1 MFHSNHYMFSF
12 WGVVS
17 CKSETTNI
25 FKQSKT
31 YLWLLLSS
39 LFLCTELWQCSVWS
53 GPQPT
58 CSWNGFFATA
68 LLLGVDRMMCCDR
81 RSDRLLI
88 SKSNIHH
95 PREVPVYRLRP
106 PPPDQRVIHR
116 VVYMV
121 YYTGVVYIVYYMG
134 AVYIVCCTGLVHMVI
149 YIVQGVPSFL
159 WRSSI
164 LNSIWKFHRTYPH
177 YCVMQSTQLSHT
189 M

>member
-1 MFHSNHYMFSF
+1 MLS
-12 WGVVS
+12 VVRS
-17 CKSETTNI
+17 PT
-25 FKQSKT
+25 
-31 YLWLLLSS
+31 
-39 LFLCTELWQCSVWS
+39 
-53 GPQPT
+53 QPT

-159 WRSSI
+159 
-164 LNSIWKFHRTYPH
+164 
-177 YCVMQSTQLSHT
+177 
-189 M
+189 